1 LLPHAEDSGRVGG
14 AAIRYTPDLLTLTQ
28 VSTGSACSAVAAP
41 GVNRAS
47 SGYGKHMTDHE
58 PLDLGT
64 TELSEAEEARV
75 RREHDLDRPE
85 VFDRRNDVD
94 RRART
99 RANLLPE
106 ELATGSADAEAQARE
121 VLRDSDVRT
130 EIPESAPDTMVERR
144 ESDD

>member
-1 LLPHAEDSGRVGG
+1 MVLDDRLREPAQG
-14 AAIRYTPDLLTLTQ
+14 PP
-28 VSTGSACSAVAAP
+28 AP
-41 GVNRAS
+41 QPGPRHPLIARVNRRPA
-47 SGYGKHMTDHE
+47 GYGTTMTHEE
-58 PLDLGT
+58 PLDLGAT
-64 TELSEAEEARV
+64 GLSAAEEERI

-106 ELATGSADAEAQARE
+106 EQGTGSADPEAQARE

-130 EIPESAPDTMVERR
+130 EIPESAPDTMAERR
-144 ESDD
+144 ESDT

>member
-1 LLPHAEDSGRVGG
+1 
-14 AAIRYTPDLLTLTQ
+14 
-28 VSTGSACSAVAAP
+28 
-41 GVNRAS
+41 
-47 SGYGKHMTDHE
+47 MTDQE

-64 TELSEAEEARV
+64 TELSADEESRV
-75 RREHDLDRPE
+75 RRAHDLDRPE
-85 VFDRRNDVD
+85 VFDERNDVD

-106 ELATGSADAEAQARE
+106 ELDTGSADPEAQARE

-144 ESDD
+144 ESDA

>member
-1 LLPHAEDSGRVGG
+1 MSH
-14 AAIRYTPDLLTLTQ
+14 Q
-28 VSTGSACSAVAAP
+28 
-41 GVNRAS
+41 
-47 SGYGKHMTDHE
+47 E
-58 PLDLGT
+58 PLDLGAT
-64 TELSEAEEARV
+64 DLSPDEEERT

-106 ELATGSADAEAQARE
+106 EMGTGSADPEAQARE

-130 EIPESAPDTMVERR
+130 EVPESAPDTMAERR
-144 ESDD
+144 ESDA

>member
-1 LLPHAEDSGRVGG
+1 
-14 AAIRYTPDLLTLTQ
+14 
-28 VSTGSACSAVAAP
+28 
-41 GVNRAS
+41 
-47 SGYGKHMTDHE
+47 MTDQE

-75 RREHDLDRPE
+75 RRAHDLDRPE
-85 VFDRRNDVD
+85 AFDRRNDVD

-106 ELATGSADAEAQARE
+106 ELQAGSADPEAQARE
-121 VLRDSDVRT
+121 VLRDSDVRA

-144 ESDD
+144 QSGD